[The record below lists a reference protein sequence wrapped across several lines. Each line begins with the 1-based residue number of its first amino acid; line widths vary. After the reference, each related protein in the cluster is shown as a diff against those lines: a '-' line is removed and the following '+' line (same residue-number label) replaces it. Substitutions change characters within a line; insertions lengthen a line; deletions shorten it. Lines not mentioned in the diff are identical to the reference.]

1 MSDPAAGEFTV
12 PVHQRYF
19 EDYVPGATGE
29 FGSVEVDEGQIISFA
44 EEFDPQPFHTDPE
57 AAVEGP
63 FGGLT
68 ASGWHTTGLM
78 MRLFADHY
86 LSKVASLGGP
96 GGRRTPVAAPGQ
108 AGRRAAAARDGRR
121 CEAVA
126 VQARPRTRSHARRDD
141 QPGRCDGSPTDGA
154 QLPAP
159 AQSRFA
165 VTGTHD
171 GPCRGP
177 PPAPS
182 SRRNFQVQRWR
193 APRPCGPT
201 SSLQNW

>member
-1 MSDPAAGEFTV
+1 MSDPAAGDFTV

-29 FGSVEVDEGQIISFA
+29 FGPVEVDEGQIISFA

-86 LSKVASLGGP
+86 LSKIASLGGP
-96 GGRRTPVAAPGQ
+96 GVDELRWLHPVRPGDTLRLRVTVVDAKQSQSKPDRGLVRTLAEMINQ
-108 AGRRAAAARDGRR
+108 
-121 CEAVA
+121 
-126 VQARPRTRSHARRDD
+126 DD
-141 QPGRCDGSPTDGA
+141 ATVLRLTV
-154 QLPAP
+154 LNFLLLRNPAS
-159 AQSRFA
+159 Q
-165 VTGTHD
+165 
-171 GPCRGP
+171 
-177 PPAPS
+177 
-182 SRRNFQVQRWR
+182 
-193 APRPCGPT
+193 
-201 SSLQNW
+201 